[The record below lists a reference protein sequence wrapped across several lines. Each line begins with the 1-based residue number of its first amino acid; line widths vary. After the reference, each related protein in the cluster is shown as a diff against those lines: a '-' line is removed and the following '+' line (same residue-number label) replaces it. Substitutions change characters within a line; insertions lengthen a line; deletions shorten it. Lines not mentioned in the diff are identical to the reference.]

1 MDEKTPT
8 KNEKGDFFT
17 NLFRWRVDKETLKRE
32 LSNYDNFC
40 SAKNVAAIFVAF
52 FGGVF
57 GLLFNAYSVI
67 HWINF
72 IFYIVFALLIFLGL
86 RWTIILIMVIWT
98 VDGGMNIIDHLLS
111 GDTWKVMWTGI
122 WWAMGMKLMWRAFCV
137 EMFRKK
143 KINDKNNTERKGSL
157 QGIIASKDSSERQ
170 SSEKNKGYF
179 VDKNQTNYCS
189 QCGYKLEKNSNFCSG
204 CGAEK

>member
-157 QGIIASKDSSERQ
+157 QGIITSKDSSERQ